1 MEVMGMALVVKLAVL
16 LLSWMRCST
25 LSLAASEFTRKDF
38 PEDFVFGAGTSAFQY
53 EGAWAEDG
61 KTASI
66 WDTFTHEGWT
76 GGNADVA
83 SNGYHKYKDDIKLMN
98 DIGLEGY
105 RLSISWPR
113 LLPSGRRPVN
123 AKGVEYYNN
132 VIDELVKYG
141 IQPHLTMHHLDVP
154 QVLQD
159 EYGGWLSPKVIDDFK
174 ELADVCFEE
183 FGDRVSY
190 WTTINEP
197 NINTLASFDYGFF
210 PPQRCSPPYGV
221 NCTGGNSTVEP
232 YIVMHN
238 SLLAHSA
245 VVELY
250 RTKYQAVQ
258 KGKIGINVYTPWF
271 TPLTNS
277 SEDAMA
283 TQRARDFVYGW
294 IFNPLLFGDY
304 PEVMKKTA
312 GSRIPSFSKSQS
324 LQVKGSYDF
333 IGINYY
339 FALFVANDPTVCKT
353 GLRDTTEDM
362 FAKFTA
368 FKDVPPIRQIFPPIL
383 SINDFESFQ
392 EMLSYIKNN
401 YGNPPIYIQENGYGL
416 GVEDTL
422 NDVGRISYLGGF
434 IGGIVDAI
442 GNGSDLRGYFIWS
455 FVDVYEL
462 LFAYT
467 TRFGLYH
474 VKFDSS
480 GRERAPRLSAHWY
493 KNFLKLGSSIV
504 TENVGEQSA
513 AAYASQ

>member
-1 MEVMGMALVVKLAVL
+1 MGTALVVKLAVL

-210 PPQRCSPPYGV
+210 PPRRCSPPYGV

-258 KGKIGINVYTPWF
+258 KGKIGINVYTLWF
-271 TPLTNS
+271 KPLTNS

-283 TQRARDFVYGW
+283 TQRALDFVYGW

-304 PEVMKKTA
+304 PEAMKKSA
-312 GSRIPSFSKSQS
+312 GSKIPSFTKSQS

-339 FALFVANDPTVCKT
+339 FALFVANDPTVYET
-353 GLRDTTEDM
+353 GLRDASEDM

-368 FKDVPPIRQIFPPIL
+368 YKDVTPVKRILPPNNIT
-383 SINDFESFQ
+383 NDFESFQ
-392 EMLSYIKNN
+392 EMLLYIKNN

-416 GVEDTL
+416 GVVDTM

-434 IGGIVDAI
+434 IGSILDAI
-442 GNGSDLRGYFIWS
+442 RNGSDLRGYFVWA

-462 LFAYT
+462 LSVYT
-467 TRFGLYH
+467 ARFGLYH
-474 VKFDSS
+474 VNFDSNEL
-480 GRERAPRLSAHWY
+480 ERAPKLSAHWY
-493 KNFLKLGSSIV
+493 KNFLKHGSSIV
-504 TENVGEQSA
+504 IANVAEQSA
-513 AAYASQ
+513 ATYASQ